1 MRSRR
6 SLNSYGIKGVEMKGW
21 ASVKDA
27 AKYAGFSERTMRKFL
42 KQGLKHSRLPS
53 GTIRIRYQD
62 IDDYLE
68 QFQVKE
74 DRINVIVDGILKD
87 FR

>member
-1 MRSRR
+1 MQRCLSQNR
-6 SLNSYGIKGVEMKGW
+6 YEIGGVQMKGW

-27 AKYAGFSERTMRKFL
+27 AKYAGFSERTMRKLL

-62 IDDYLE
+62 IDNYLE
-68 QFQVKE
+68 QFQVNE
-74 DRINVIVDGILKD
+74 DQVDDIVDEILKD

>member
-1 MRSRR
+1 MR
-6 SLNSYGIKGVEMKGW
+6 GW

-27 AKYAGFSERTMRKFL
+27 AKYAGFSERTIRKFL

-53 GTIRIRYQD
+53 GTIRIRYKD

-68 QFQVKE
+68 QFQVNE
-74 DRINVIVDGILKD
+74 NQVDAIVDEIFKD
-87 FR
+87 FN